1 MSDKTPKYS
10 TPSGAGQFATTRWSV
25 ILAAG
30 DSASTQHEPALDT
43 LCQTYW
49 FPLYAYLRRR
59 GYDTHQAEDYTQG
72 FFAGILER
80 KGLKRADP
88 KCGKFRSFLLASL
101 KNFLADEWD
110 RARAQKRGGD
120 KKVLS
125 LDFDAAASRYDLEP
139 VDRLSPE
146 KLFERS
152 WALTVLTKAMDRLK
166 AESAAS
172 DKQRLFDCLKVYLT
186 AEKDAGSYRDVAGE
200 LNMTEGAVKVAV
212 HRLRRRYRELV
223 RDEIAQTVTTEAQV
237 DEEIRDLFAALA

>member
-1 MSDKTPKYS
+1 MSDKTPKCS
-10 TPSGAGQFATTRWSV
+10 TPSGAGQFATTHWSV

-30 DSASTQHEPALDT
+30 DSAAALHQPALDT

-59 GYDTHQAEDYTQG
+59 GYDTHEAEDYTQG

-80 KGLKRADP
+80 KGLQRADP
-88 KCGKFRSFLLASL
+88 KYGKFRSFLLASL

-125 LDFDAAASRYDLEP
+125 LDFNAAASRYDGAP
-139 VDRLSPE
+139 AHCLSPE

-152 WALTVLTKAMDRLK
+152 WALAVLTRAMDRLK

-186 AEKDAGSYRDVAGE
+186 AEKDAVSYRDVAAK
-200 LNMTEGAVKVAV
+200 LDMTEGDVKVAV

-223 RDEIAQTVTTEAQV
+223 RDEIAQTVTNEAEV